1 MPVLSRPLGHTMPES
16 DEDVQNDV
24 ESKTGIRPCLW
35 QIAVVRLI
43 LKQQDVITVAAT
55 GSGKSLTYWM
65 ALLYIK
71 YGIVLLVT
79 PLKLLGKQFVE
90 VLTGNKITA
99 VSMTAANATN
109 QLFEVR
115 SISTCCKLIA
125 KCTDRILAKGFTSW
139 SLSAPSC
146 SLMMAD
152 SKCYG
157 GKKSSLIR

>member
-1 MPVLSRPLGHTMPES
+1 MPVLSRPLEHTMPES

-35 QIAVVRLI
+35 QIADVHLI
-43 LKQQDVITVAAT
+43 LEQWDVITVAAT
-55 GSGKSLTYWM
+55 GSGKLLTYWM

-90 VLTGNKITA
+90 VLTGNKITT

-109 QLFEVR
+109 QLLEVR
-115 SISTCCKLIA
+115 SISTYSKLIS
-125 KCTDRILAKGFTSW
+125 KYIDRILSKGLTSW
-139 SLSAPSC
+139 SLSALSC

-152 SKCYG
+152 SKCC
-157 GKKSSLIR
+157 GKRKVH

>member
-1 MPVLSRPLGHTMPES
+1 M
-16 DEDVQNDV
+16 
-24 ESKTGIRPCLW
+24 
-35 QIAVVRLI
+35 
-43 LKQQDVITVAAT
+43 ITVAAT

-90 VLTGNKITA
+90 VLTGNKITT

-115 SISTCCKLIA
+115 SISTYYKLIS
-125 KCTDRILAKGFTSW
+125 KCMDRILAKGFTSW
-139 SLSAPSC
+139 SLSALSG
-146 SLMMAD
+146 SLMMAN
-152 SKCYG
+152 SKCCG
-157 GKKSSLIR
+157 EKKVH

>member
-1 MPVLSRPLGHTMPES
+1 MSRMMLSQKQAS
-16 DEDVQNDV
+16 DLAY
-24 ESKTGIRPCLW
+24 G
-35 QIAVVRLI
+35 RL
-43 LKQQDVITVAAT
+43 LLFTLLEQQDVITVAAT
-55 GSGKSLTYWM
+55 GSGKSLTNWM

-109 QLFEVR
+109 QLFKVR
-115 SISTCCKLIA
+115 SISTYYKLIS
-125 KCTDRILAKGFTSW
+125 KCMDRILAKGLTNW
-139 SLSAPSC
+139 SLSALSC

-152 SKCYG
+152 SKCCG
-157 GKKSSLIR
+157 GKKSSLII